1 MKKPIAPKFKTA
13 YKQKQYLILYQLFSP
28 CFTGFLIYAH
38 HHTIHGVAGLH
49 SKPILKIAAPVLA
62 LITLLAVI
70 SASALVVTQT
80 ATTPKDKADALFKLF
95 ENANSTSVDLFNQL
109 KAAAIAI
116 PQASLT
122 QYAEAQNLAN
132 EGTNLYQAG
141 NYVEASNK
149 VLQALQKLEKNMKT
163 IYETTNV
170 QQTQTEIDLER
181 TRTINS
187 SITRFREQLRYM
199 ENLTL
204 AAQRAGFNVSSFT
217 TKIEKAELLLKEA
230 LSNLIQEQYVA
241 AEDNLNEAKS
251 MILDLTDSLSNL
263 STDLRTQRLEAYIAE
278 TEQRLN
284 VIKAEATSAANT
296 ASLIAVNQA
305 ETSLNNAKTYFE
317 QSLVNASVTELSNA
331 KESENEAVAA
341 LQPSTTSSITSSIT
355 NTTSYTTDTKQT
367 YPNTAVRP

>member
-1 MKKPIAPKFKTA
+1 M
-13 YKQKQYLILYQLFSP
+13 FSP

-109 KAAAIAI
+109 KAAAIAV